1 MSEQEVEAIA
11 AAQFEYVGDE
21 GLFPNYTNKDIWMA
35 GFVAAYFH
43 FHKEPARF
51 QSTFQIV
58 NGKWS
63 KGKTKRIK

>member
-21 GLFPNYTNKDIWMA
+21 GLFPNKDIWIA

-43 FHKEPARF
+43 FNKGPAAYRI
-51 QSTFQIV
+51 TFKCVDGKMSIV
-58 NGKWS
+58 
-63 KGKTKRIK
+63 KTERVK

>member
-11 AAQFEYVGDE
+11 SDQFEYIGDE
-21 GLFPNYTNKDIWMA
+21 GLFPNKDIWIA
-35 GFVAAYFH
+35 GFIAAYFH
-43 FHKEPARF
+43 FKGPARF

-63 KGKTKRIK
+63 KGKTKCLK